1 LVVAEPTMTGKV
13 CLVTGA
19 TSGIGA
25 VTAEALARRGATVC
39 VVGRDREKGES
50 TVERIRRD
58 AGNPSVEFFR
68 ADLSSQADV
77 RRLADEF
84 RGRHSR
90 LDVLVNNAGG
100 MFLDRR
106 ESVDGIEMTFAL
118 NHLAYFLL
126 TNLLLDLLKAS
137 APSRVVSVSSDA
149 HRWPRRIDLVDYQ
162 GRRRYGGLRTY
173 GQSKLANVLFT
184 RELASRLEG
193 TGVTANALHPGF
205 VAPSFFGAGGM
216 HGPMGRLMGLG
227 ARLFAISPEEGA
239 KTTIY
244 LATAPEVEGVAGQ
257 YFYRCKPITPSSAA
271 RNFDA
276 GRRLW
281 ELSDELTRPSADAGS
296 SP

>member
-1 LVVAEPTMTGKV
+1 MVVATDRSMSGKV

-25 VTAEALARRGATVC
+25 VTAEELARRGATVC
-39 VVGRDREKGES
+39 IVGRDLGKCQAA
-50 TVERIRRD
+50 VEQIRRD
-58 AGNPSVEFFR
+58 TGNPSVEFLR
-68 ADLSSQADV
+68 GDLSSQAEI

-100 MFLDRR
+100 MFLRR
-106 ESVDGIEMTFAL
+106 QESVDGIERTFAL

-126 TNLLLDLLKAS
+126 TNLLLDLLKAA
-137 APSRVVSVSSDA
+137 APARVVCVSSDS
-149 HRWPRRIDLVDYQ
+149 HKWPRRIDLDDYQ
-162 GRRRYGGLRTY
+162 GRKRYGGLRAY

-184 RELASRLEG
+184 FELARRLEG

-205 VAPSFFGAGGM
+205 VATPFFASSGM
-216 HGPMGRLMGLG
+216 LGVPGRLMGIG

-239 KTTIY
+239 RTSIY
-244 LATAPEVEGVAGQ
+244 LACAPEVEGVTGR
-257 YFYRCKPITPSSAA
+257 YFYRCKAIAASSAA
-271 RNFDA
+271 RNPEA

-281 ELSDELTRPSADAGS
+281 ELSEEITRPTARVG
-296 SP
+296 